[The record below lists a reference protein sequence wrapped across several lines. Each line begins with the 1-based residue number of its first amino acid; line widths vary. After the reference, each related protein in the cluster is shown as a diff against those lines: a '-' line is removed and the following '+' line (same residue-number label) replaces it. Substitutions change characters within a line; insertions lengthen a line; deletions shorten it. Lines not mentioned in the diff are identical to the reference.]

1 MDYICCMKHSTI
13 SKKLTIGNIT
23 MVKMSDGSF
32 HYEFPSSVDTQTLER
47 FKLEYKEEIK
57 EFKK

>member
-1 MDYICCMKHSTI
+1 MKHPTI
-13 SKKLTIGNIT
+13 SKKLTTGNIT

-32 HYEFPSSVDTQTLER
+32 HYEFPLSVDTQKLER

-57 EFKK
+57 EFKYER